1 MFILARAV
9 VYVCQT
15 CAHFFLG
22 WRSERLSRR
31 LVTYEREIPLFYSR
45 PSEANGIGGG
55 GGWQQWKP
63 RGAWGHAPPDNFKI

>member
-15 CAHFFLG
+15 CAHFLLG
-22 WRSERLSRR
+22 RRSERLSRR

-63 RGAWGHAPPDNFKI
+63 REGLGACTPR